1 MKLLTL
7 RIESNLTKI
16 SIIIPTINEANNL
29 PLLLSDLSIIQK
41 VGEIIIVD
49 CGSKDKT
56 IDVANIYGAKVYKS
70 KERNRG
76 LQLDLGAKNS
86 KGEWLIF
93 LHADTRLTN
102 DWFIKIKS
110 VLKRDKNFIYYFK
123 FKLNDKKKIYRVLE
137 ILVNF
142 RSRYLKQPYGDQGL
156 IIHKSIYLK
165 NNGFRKIPLMEDVD
179 FFRRLKNKEDLKQLN
194 LPIFTSS
201 RKWERTNIFLQA
213 LKNWNFRRRWL
224 KGESTKSI
232 YSEYYKK

>member
-1 MKLLTL
+1 M

-16 SIIIPTINEANNL
+16 SIVIPTINEANNL
-29 PLLLSDLSIIQK
+29 PLLLSDLSISHK
-41 VGEIIIVD
+41 EADIIIVD

-56 IDVANIYGAKVYKS
+56 IDIANIYGAKVYKS

-110 VLKRDKNFIYYFK
+110 VFKEDKNFIYNFK
-123 FKLNDKKKIYRVLE
+123 FKINNKKKIYRVLE

-213 LKNWNFRRRWL
+213 LKNWKFRRRWL

>member
-1 MKLLTL
+1 M
-7 RIESNLTKI
+7 SKI

-56 IDVANIYGAKVYKS
+56 IDIANIYGAKVYKS

-102 DWFIKIKS
+102 DWLIKIKS
-110 VLKRDKNFIYYFK
+110 VFKEDKNFIYNFK
-123 FKLNDKKKIYRVLE
+123 FKINNKKKIYRVLE

-201 RKWERTNIFLQA
+201 RKWERTNIFFQA

>member
-1 MKLLTL
+1 M
-7 RIESNLTKI
+7 SKI

-29 PLLLSDLSIIQK
+29 PLLLSDLSIIPK

-49 CGSKDKT
+49 CGSEDKT
-56 IDVANIYGAKVYKS
+56 IDVANIYGAKVYEA

-76 LQLDLGAKNS
+76 LQLDIGAKNS
-86 KGEWLIF
+86 KGDWLIF
-93 LHADTRLTN
+93 LHADSRLTD
-102 DWFIKIKS
+102 DWLTKINS
-110 VLKRDKNFIYYFK
+110 VSKRDKNYIYYFK
-123 FKLNDKKKIYRVLE
+123 FKINDKKIIYRVLE
-137 ILVNF
+137 VLVNF
-142 RSRYLKQPYGDQGL
+142 RSQCFRQPYGDQGL

-165 NNGFRKIPLMEDVD
+165 NNGFRNIPLMEDVD
-179 FFRRLKNKEDLKQLN
+179 FLMRLNNKNDIKQLN

-232 YSEYYKK
+232 YSDYYKK